1 MQVKEIEQ
9 AAERLRSIIHTTPLS
24 TSRTFSDMSGAEIY
38 LKCENQQKTGSFKV
52 RGATNKMMKLVEKGE
67 TPAAVVTSSAGNHAQ
82 GVAFAA
88 KALGIGATIVMPRAT
103 PIAKVLATEAYGAKI
118 DLFGDCYDDAYGRAV
133 EIQQN
138 EGAMFVHPFD
148 DPDVIAGQGSVG
160 PEILRALP
168 NVDAILVP
176 AGGGGLLAGVASY
189 IKQINPRI
197 EVIGVQAEGAPAI
210 VQSFQKGKLRATKS
224 VHTVADGIAVKQPGS
239 LTFELIQKY
248 ADQMLTVNDA
258 EISAAILLLL
268 ERDKQVV
275 EPAGAV
281 SLAAA
286 INRKADLKGK
296 RVVCILSGGNID
308 VSFIHK
314 VVEQG
319 LIKRGRLMR
328 FNVLMKDTPGSLA
341 TVSRIV
347 SDSGANIIMV
357 EHDRMHADLD
367 INEAILHV
375 ACEVSGVE
383 AGAALLRS
391 IEQAGYPVSM
401 ES

>member
-1 MQVKEIEQ
+1 MQVKEIER
-9 AAERLRSIIHTTPLS
+9 AAERLRQVIHTTPLS
-24 TSRTFSDMSGAEIY
+24 SSRTFSDMSGAELY

-52 RGATNKMMKLVEKGE
+52 RGAANKLMCLVERGE
-67 TPAAVVTSSAGNHAQ
+67 KPPAVVASSAGNHAQ

-88 KALGIGATIVMPRAT
+88 RALGIGATIVMPRST

-118 DLFGDCYDDAYGRAV
+118 DLFGDCYDDAYGRAL

-138 EGAMFVHPFD
+138 EGAALIHPFD
-148 DPDVIAGQGSVG
+148 DREVIAGQGSIG
-160 PEILRALP
+160 LEILAALP
-168 NVDAILVP
+168 NVDAVLMP

-189 IKQINPRI
+189 IKQINPRVEI
-197 EVIGVQAEGAPAI
+197 IGVQAEGAPAI
-210 VQSFQKGKLRATKS
+210 VNSFKKGKLAATRD
-224 VHTVADGIAVKQPGS
+224 VHTVADGIAVKQPGT
-239 LTFELIQKY
+239 LTFELIQKHV
-248 ADQMLTVNDA
+248 DKMVTVNDA
-258 EISAAILLLL
+258 EIAATILLLL

-281 SLAAA
+281 ALTAAL
-286 INRKADLKGK
+286 NQRVDLRGK
-296 RVVCILSGGNID
+296 RAVCLLSGGNID

-328 FNVLMKDTPGSLA
+328 FNVLMADKPGSLA
-341 TVSRIV
+341 TVSGIV
-347 SDSGANIIMV
+347 ADSGANIIMV

-375 ACEVSGVE
+375 ACEVSGTE
-383 AGAALLRS
+383 AGRALLES
-391 IEQAGYPVSM
+391 IRQAGYEVAM